1 VVVEACNASTQEV
14 EAGGW
19 RVKDQSILYGKTFL
33 RKESQI
39 RTRDVLSGRA
49 WAQREKALGSVSN
62 MKIKNHCPVIQLGL
76 SIVHWGVNSSAAV
89 TNGNQV
95 YSLPFSAL
103 LLSVYPRDMLKE
115 QG

>member
-1 VVVEACNASTQEV
+1 
-14 EAGGW
+14 
-19 RVKDQSILYGKTFL
+19 
-33 RKESQI
+33 
-39 RTRDVLSGRA
+39 
-49 WAQREKALGSVSN
+49 

-103 LLSVYPRDMLKE
+103 LLSVYPRAMLKE